1 MTTLRVERSG
11 EELVLRLPMEA
22 QAALGVREGDVVVL
36 TRGSEGAISVSAADV
51 DHEMRARRGRAFLKR
66 FRAA

>member
-11 EELVLRLPMEA
+11 DDLVLRLPIEA
-22 QAALGVREGDVVVL
+22 QAALGLHEGDLVVL
-36 TRGSEGAISVSAADV
+36 TRGSGGEVSLSAADV

-66 FRAA
+66 VRAT

>member
-11 EELVLRLPMEA
+11 EDLVIRLPAEA
-22 QAALGVREGDVVVL
+22 QATLGLREGDMVAL
-36 TRGSEGAISVSAADV
+36 TRGSEGAIAVVAADV

-66 FRAA
+66 VRVA

>member
-11 EELVLRLPMEA
+11 EDLVIRLPAEA
-22 QAALGVREGDVVVL
+22 QATLGLREGDVVAL
-36 TRGSEGAISVSAADV
+36 TKGSEGGIAVIAADV

-66 FRAA
+66 VRAA